1 MNFELRI
8 LNFCRHFF
16 ENCNNFS
23 NFAKNLINSGFHTP
37 MLEQFIKNRIIA
49 QLPFETN
56 EGQVQLLD
64 KLSQFI
70 ISPTPRKAFI
80 LRGYAGTGKTS
91 IMAAL
96 VQAMKDLNQ
105 RIVLLAPTGRA
116 AKVLSKYAHVP
127 AYTIH
132 KYIYRART
140 AMCAPSLE
148 ARGDEARGDEAI
160 RRWGDEAIRREA
172 MRREARGK
180 EQFTL
185 RDNLHKHT
193 LFIVDEASMISPLQ
207 LPHKGESSGPGVQFG
222 SGSLLDDLV
231 RFVYSSEGCSLLLLG
246 DDAQLPPVGST
257 QSPALSEEYM
267 AGYQLDIHSHTL
279 TEVARQANDSGI
291 LANATRLRPLALGG
305 RSLGVLIS
313 AGLER
318 VFASANGQEFR
329 SLGVQEDTFWDLLKF
344 GEDVCTVSGA
354 ELLEA
359 LEQSYNE
366 VGEEETILLTRTN
379 KRTNIYNQGIRAR
392 ILWREDEISSGDRLM
407 VSKNNYFWTEKYE
420 DLPFLANGDMLE
432 IVRLRNERE
441 MYGYHFAD
449 VQLRSLDYDWEIDA
463 VVWLDSL
470 RSDTPDA
477 NNVMHRDLVWK
488 IAEDYPELQR
498 NKKQLTE
505 AVYSSPYYNAL
516 QVRMA
521 YAITGHKSQGGQWE
535 RVFIDPNIGG
545 AMRREGDGAMRREG
559 DEAREFYR
567 WLYTAI
573 TRATKKVYFIKNN

>member
-1 MNFELRI
+1 
-8 LNFCRHFF
+8 
-16 ENCNNFS
+16 
-23 NFAKNLINSGFHTP
+23 

-49 QLPFETN
+49 QLPFEAN
-56 EGQVQLLD
+56 EGQRELLD

-96 VQAMKDLNQ
+96 VQAMKDLKQ

-140 AMCAPSLE
+140 KGAPSLEARGDEAMRRE
-148 ARGDEARGDEAI
+148 ARGDEARGDEARGDEAM
-160 RRWGDEAIRREA
+160 RRWGDEAI
-172 MRREARGK
+172 RREARGK

-193 LFIVDEASMISPLQ
+193 LFIVDEASMIAAF
-207 LPHKGESSGPGVQFG
+207 GYRDTDNGVRFG
-222 SGSLLDDLV
+222 SGNLLDDLV

-257 QSPALSEEYM
+257 QSPALIEEYM

-291 LANATRLRPLALGG
+291 LKNATRLRPLALGK
-305 RSLGVLIS
+305 SLEDGALRLQDATLS
-313 AGLER
+313 L
-318 VFASANGQEFR
+318 QFR
-329 SLGVQEDTFWDLLKF
+329 GEEDFWDILEF
-344 GEDVCTVSGA
+344 GKDVQTVSET
-354 ELLEA
+354 ELLEV

-392 ILWREDEISSGDRLM
+392 ILWREDEISNGDRLM
-407 VSKNNYFWTEKYE
+407 VVKNNYFWTEKYE

-432 IVRLRNERE
+432 VVRLRNERE

-449 VQLRSLDYDWEIDA
+449 VELRSLDYDWEIDA
-463 VVWLDSL
+463 VLWLDTLS
-470 RSDTPDA
+470 SDNPEA
-477 NNVMHRDLVWK
+477 NNLMHKDLFWK
-488 IAEDYPELQR
+488 IAEDYPELQH
-498 NKKQLTE
+498 NKKKLAE
-505 AVYSSPYYNAL
+505 AIFESPYYNAL
-516 QVRMA
+516 QARMA

-545 AMRREGDGAMRREG
+545 AMRREGDEARRRWGDEAMRREG

>member
-1 MNFELRI
+1 
-8 LNFCRHFF
+8 
-16 ENCNNFS
+16 
-23 NFAKNLINSGFHTP
+23 

-49 QLPFETN
+49 QLPFEAN
-56 EGQVQLLD
+56 EGQRELLD
-64 KLSQFI
+64 KLAQFI

-140 AMCAPSLE
+140 KGAPSLE
-148 ARGDEARGDEAI
+148 ARGDEAM
-160 RRWGDEAIRREA
+160 RRWGDEATRRWGDEA

-185 RDNLHKHT
+185 RDNLHKNT
-193 LFIVDEASMISPLQ
+193 LFIVDEASMISGNGQWAMGNGQAL
-207 LPHKGESSGPGVQFG
+207 FG
-222 SGSLLDDLV
+222 SGNLLDDLV

-305 RSLGVLIS
+305 RSLEDGALRLQDATLS
-313 AGLER
+313 L
-318 VFASANGQEFR
+318 QFR
-329 SLGVQEDTFWDLLKF
+329 GEEDFWDILEF
-344 GEDVCTVSGA
+344 GKDVQTVSGT
-354 ELLEA
+354 ELLEV

-392 ILWREDEISSGDRLM
+392 ILWREDEISNGDRLM
-407 VSKNNYFWTEKYE
+407 VVKNNYFWTEKYE

-432 IVRLRNERE
+432 VVRLRNERE

-449 VQLRSLDYDWEIDA
+449 VELRSLDYDWEIDA
-463 VVWLDSL
+463 VLWLDTLS
-470 RSDTPDA
+470 SDNPEA
-477 NNVMHRDLVWK
+477 NNLMHKDLFWK
-488 IAEDYPELQR
+488 IAEDYPELQH
-498 NKKQLTE
+498 NKKKLAE
-505 AVYSSPYYNAL
+505 AIIESPYYNAL
-516 QVRMA
+516 QARMA

-545 AMRREGDGAMRREG
+545 AIRREGDEARRRWGDEAIRREGDEARRRWGDEAIRREGDEARRRWGDEAMRRKG

>member
-1 MNFELRI
+1 
-8 LNFCRHFF
+8 
-16 ENCNNFS
+16 
-23 NFAKNLINSGFHTP
+23 

-49 QLPFETN
+49 QLPFEAN
-56 EGQVQLLD
+56 EGQRELLD
-64 KLSQFI
+64 KLAQFI

-140 AMCAPSLE
+140 KGAPSLE
-148 ARGDEARGDEAI
+148 ARGNEAMRREARGDEAM
-160 RRWGDEAIRREA
+160 RRGGDEAIRREA

-185 RDNLHKHT
+185 RDNLHKNT
-193 LFIVDEASMISPLQ
+193 LFIVDEASMISGNGQWAMGNGQAL
-207 LPHKGESSGPGVQFG
+207 FG
-222 SGSLLDDLV
+222 SGNLLDDLV

-257 QSPALSEEYM
+257 QSPALSEDYM

-291 LANATRLRPLALGG
+291 LKNATRLRPLALGG
-305 RSLGVLIS
+305 RSLEDGALRLQDATLS
-313 AGLER
+313 L
-318 VFASANGQEFR
+318 QFR
-329 SLGVQEDTFWDLLKF
+329 GEEDFWDILEF
-344 GEDVCTVSGA
+344 GKDVQTVSGT
-354 ELLEA
+354 ELLEV

-392 ILWREDEISSGDRLM
+392 ILWREDEISNGDRLM
-407 VSKNNYFWTEKYE
+407 VVKNNYFWTEKYE

-432 IVRLRNERE
+432 VVRLRNERE

-449 VQLRSLDYDWEIDA
+449 VELRSLDYDWEIDA
-463 VVWLDSL
+463 VLWLDTLS
-470 RSDTPDA
+470 SDNPEA
-477 NNVMHRDLVWK
+477 NNLMHKDLFWK
-488 IAEDYPELQR
+488 IAEDYPELQH
-498 NKKQLTE
+498 NKKK
-505 AVYSSPYYNAL
+505 AGRS
-516 QVRMA
+516 
-521 YAITGHKSQGGQWE
+521 HH
-535 RVFIDPNIGG
+535 
-545 AMRREGDGAMRREG
+545 
-559 DEAREFYR
+559 
-567 WLYTAI
+567 
-573 TRATKKVYFIKNN
+573 